1 MHFSRIRRSGLF
13 FSACAAVAACG
24 DSKGGGI
31 TEPKPEPGPGT
42 VQVTITTAG
51 RVLDRDGCTVALG
64 TTTPVEATING
75 NATFPQVA
83 AGAHTVT
90 LGGVADNCQVQG
102 GSTANVTVTSGGTA
116 QASFAVVCQ
125 GNRVAYLA
133 QDAAGVLSLFTER
146 ADGTDRRRLVGPVVN
161 SRIAWSPDGYRIA
174 YTAPGLG
181 GQVWVVD
188 AFTGAATQLTTQR
201 YRNTEPSWSPSG
213 GSIVFRSQQEG
224 FAHCDLWMMRADG
237 SSQRALTSTA
247 GFGMCLT
254 FPDWSPDGTKVEFVT
269 RGSAGS
275 SVLQW
280 ADSTATTFGAAP
292 GSTPAPSPGGASWSP
307 NSARVAFSAMTLTDT
322 GLFSAIYTSLHDG
335 TDVRRAV
342 ITTGAIDTGIAWV
355 NDTTLGY
362 TLRTISAGAVTY
374 EVWTIGADGT
384 GAARSPVGAG
394 LNATWVR
401 WQ

>member
-1 MHFSRIRRSGLF
+1 MHFSRIRRSILLS
-13 FSACAAVAACG
+13 SACAAVAACG
-24 DSKGGGI
+24 DGKGGGGGGI
-31 TEPKPEPGPGT
+31 TQPQPELGT
-42 VQVTITTAG
+42 VQVTIATTG
-51 RVLDRDGCTVALG
+51 RVLDRDGYSVALG
-64 TTTPVEATING
+64 ATTQATING
-75 NATFPQVA
+75 TAAFSQVA

-90 LGGVADNCQVQG
+90 LDGVAENCQVQG
-102 GSTANVTVTSGGTA
+102 ASTANVTVTSGGTA

-125 GNRVAYLA
+125 ANRVAYLA
-133 QDAAGVLSLFTER
+133 HDANGVLSLFTER
-146 ADGTDRRRLVGPVVN
+146 TDGTDRRRLVGPVVD

-181 GQVWVVD
+181 EQVWVVD
-188 AFTGAATQLTTQR
+188 AFTGTATQLTTER
-201 YRNTEPSWSPSG
+201 YRNTEPSWSPNG
-213 GSIVFRSQQEG
+213 GSIVFRSQDEG

-254 FPDWSPDGTKVEFVT
+254 FPDWSPDGTKIEFVT

-275 SVLQW
+275 RVLQW

-292 GSTPAPSPGGASWSP
+292 ATTPAPSPGGASWSP
-307 NSARVAFSAMTLTDT
+307 SSARVAFSATTLTDT
-322 GLFSAIYTSLHDG
+322 GFSPAVYTSLYDG
-335 TDVRRAV
+335 TDLQRVV
-342 ITTGAIDTGIAWV
+342 ITTGTIDSGIAWV
-355 NDTTLGY
+355 NNTTLGY
-362 TLRTISAGAVTY
+362 SLRTVSGGVATH